1 MVVLTLQGLL
11 ELFLKGMNDLSFCM
25 VFVGRKGFYYLFF
38 FAQHS
43 LEQNELSQEIA
54 DKCQ

>member
-25 VFVGRKGFYYLFF
+25 VFVGRKGFLLSFF
-38 FAQHS
+38 F
-43 LEQNELSQEIA
+43 LPNIV
-54 DKCQ
+54 